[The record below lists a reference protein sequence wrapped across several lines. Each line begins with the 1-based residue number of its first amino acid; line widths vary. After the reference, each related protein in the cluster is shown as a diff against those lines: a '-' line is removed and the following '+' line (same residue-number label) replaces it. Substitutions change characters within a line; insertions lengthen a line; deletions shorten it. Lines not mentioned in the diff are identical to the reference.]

1 MRRLTGSITVF
12 LSLVFL
18 LVFALFGTL
27 LETARYTVCKN
38 HAARTLR
45 TGAEGLLSEYNRP
58 LYEHYGLFFI
68 EKGGTPYEQ
77 VIGRYAGD
85 TISAADKGEMD
96 FLDGGIDDI
105 QVKNKVYLGDN
116 HAEALQKQI
125 RSYMG
130 RVVTKEQLQKV
141 LNSSNDLKKVEK
153 SAKNIETTVE
163 NQKKAAECYTDLLEL
178 MRLVDGITVAGGTI
192 ICEQEFAKMFV
203 TGECKGQNFGVT
215 EGAVWKQMKKN
226 LDQSTKDW
234 NIKNKLKFLAKV
246 SKVKGRI
253 KQAQKIGEKLKNG
266 SASKDDTISRV
277 IAALPVLKTN
287 LDILTKTE
295 EILQKDSVKNC
306 KKRLEKLWQDYDTS
320 SMLSKKSI
328 QSPDSFAEYY
338 KEQEKDKEDYEK
350 RISDFISSDT
360 VSLTGILGDM
370 ADYGMDEFCLDE
382 YIQHKFLAYGEKTDA
397 KWKQAL
403 DYGLEYLAAGK
414 ASDEENLESVLNRIL
429 LIRTVTNFVALE
441 SDSKRRG
448 EARAA
453 AIAAVGFTGLAP
465 LITLT
470 QTLILITWS
479 ISESLTDVAAL
490 LDGRDVPLWKTPK
503 RFVTNYT

>member
-141 LNSSNDLKKVEK
+141 LHSSNDLKKVEK

-320 SMLSKKSI
+320 SIVFDYTGVEEDGGGENPKDSLEGSFKR
-328 QSPDSFAEYY
+328 DSFSCCKVAV
-338 KEQEKDKEDYEK
+338 QVVEKVH
-350 RISDFISSDT
+350 SVAGF
-360 VSLTGILGDM
+360 
-370 ADYGMDEFCLDE
+370 FC
-382 YIQHKFLAYGEKTDA
+382 
-397 KWKQAL
+397 
-403 DYGLEYLAAGK
+403 
-414 ASDEENLESVLNRIL
+414 
-429 LIRTVTNFVALE
+429 
-441 SDSKRRG
+441 
-448 EARAA
+448 
-453 AIAAVGFTGLAP
+453 
-465 LITLT
+465 
-470 QTLILITWS
+470 
-479 ISESLTDVAAL
+479 
-490 LDGRDVPLWKTPK
+490 
-503 RFVTNYT
+503 

>member
-130 RVVTKEQLQKV
+130 RVVAKEQLQKV
-141 LNSSNDLKKVEK
+141 LHSSNDLKKVEK

-178 MRLVDGITVAGGTI
+178 MRLVDGITVTGGTI
-192 ICEQEFAKMFV
+192 ICEQEFVKMFV

-295 EILQKDSVKNC
+295 EILQKHSVKNC

-320 SMLSKKSI
+320 SIVFDYTGVEEDGGGENPKDSLEGSFSKGILSLVVKSPSKLSKKSI

-453 AIAAVGFTGLAP
+453 AIAAGL
-465 LITLT
+465 L
-470 QTLILITWS
+470 
-479 ISESLTDVAAL
+479 
-490 LDGRDVPLWKTPK
+490 R
-503 RFVTNYT
+503 

>member
-141 LNSSNDLKKVEK
+141 LHSSNDLKKVEK

-178 MRLVDGITVAGGTI
+178 MRLVDGITVTGGTI

-320 SMLSKKSI
+320 SI
-328 QSPDSFAEYY
+328 VF
-338 KEQEKDKEDYEK
+338 DYTK
-350 RISDFISSDT
+350 NN
-360 VSLTGILGDM
+360 G
-370 ADYGMDEFCLDE
+370 
-382 YIQHKFLAYGEKTDA
+382 
-397 KWKQAL
+397 
-403 DYGLEYLAAGK
+403 
-414 ASDEENLESVLNRIL
+414 
-429 LIRTVTNFVALE
+429 
-441 SDSKRRG
+441 
-448 EARAA
+448 
-453 AIAAVGFTGLAP
+453 
-465 LITLT
+465 
-470 QTLILITWS
+470 
-479 ISESLTDVAAL
+479 
-490 LDGRDVPLWKTPK
+490 
-503 RFVTNYT
+503 

>member
-141 LNSSNDLKKVEK
+141 LHSSNDLKKVEK

-306 KKRLEKLWQDYDTS
+306 KKRLEKLWQDYAFLYFLGVYFSLFFFFAISIPISIALKIDS
-320 SMLSKKSI
+320 IASGEAGSPSNISPSWDVSLSLVCC
-328 QSPDSFAEYY
+328 
-338 KEQEKDKEDYEK
+338 
-350 RISDFISSDT
+350 RIS
-360 VSLTGILGDM
+360 
-370 ADYGMDEFCLDE
+370 
-382 YIQHKFLAYGEKTDA
+382 
-397 KWKQAL
+397 
-403 DYGLEYLAAGK
+403 
-414 ASDEENLESVLNRIL
+414 
-429 LIRTVTNFVALE
+429 
-441 SDSKRRG
+441 
-448 EARAA
+448 
-453 AIAAVGFTGLAP
+453 
-465 LITLT
+465 
-470 QTLILITWS
+470 S
-479 ISESLTDVAAL
+479 ICFESLL
-490 LDGRDVPLWKTPK
+490 LSSAEEDFFSTKSDFSIPK
-503 RFVTNYT
+503 

>member
-1 MRRLTGSITVF
+1 MRRLMGSITVF

-141 LNSSNDLKKVEK
+141 LHSSNDLKKVEK

-163 NQKKAAECYTDLLEL
+163 NQKKAAECYTDLL
-178 MRLVDGITVAGGTI
+178 
-192 ICEQEFAKMFV
+192 
-203 TGECKGQNFGVT
+203 
-215 EGAVWKQMKKN
+215 
-226 LDQSTKDW
+226 
-234 NIKNKLKFLAKV
+234 
-246 SKVKGRI
+246 
-253 KQAQKIGEKLKNG
+253 
-266 SASKDDTISRV
+266 
-277 IAALPVLKTN
+277 
-287 LDILTKTE
+287 
-295 EILQKDSVKNC
+295 
-306 KKRLEKLWQDYDTS
+306 
-320 SMLSKKSI
+320 
-328 QSPDSFAEYY
+328 
-338 KEQEKDKEDYEK
+338 
-350 RISDFISSDT
+350 
-360 VSLTGILGDM
+360 
-370 ADYGMDEFCLDE
+370 
-382 YIQHKFLAYGEKTDA
+382 
-397 KWKQAL
+397 
-403 DYGLEYLAAGK
+403 
-414 ASDEENLESVLNRIL
+414 
-429 LIRTVTNFVALE
+429 
-441 SDSKRRG
+441 
-448 EARAA
+448 
-453 AIAAVGFTGLAP
+453 
-465 LITLT
+465 
-470 QTLILITWS
+470 
-479 ISESLTDVAAL
+479 
-490 LDGRDVPLWKTPK
+490 
-503 RFVTNYT
+503 

>member
-116 HAEALQKQI
+116 HAEPLQKQI

-141 LNSSNDLKKVEK
+141 LHSSNDLKKVEK

-178 MRLVDGITVAGGTI
+178 MRLVDGITVTGGTI
-192 ICEQEFAKMFV
+192 ICEQEFVKMFV

-226 LDQSTKDW
+226 LDHSTKDY
-234 NIKNKLKFLAKV
+234 
-246 SKVKGRI
+246 
-253 KQAQKIGEKLKNG
+253 
-266 SASKDDTISRV
+266 
-277 IAALPVLKTN
+277 
-287 LDILTKTE
+287 
-295 EILQKDSVKNC
+295 
-306 KKRLEKLWQDYDTS
+306 KK
-320 SMLSKKSI
+320 
-328 QSPDSFAEYY
+328 
-338 KEQEKDKEDYEK
+338 
-350 RISDFISSDT
+350 
-360 VSLTGILGDM
+360 
-370 ADYGMDEFCLDE
+370 
-382 YIQHKFLAYGEKTDA
+382 
-397 KWKQAL
+397 
-403 DYGLEYLAAGK
+403 
-414 ASDEENLESVLNRIL
+414 
-429 LIRTVTNFVALE
+429 
-441 SDSKRRG
+441 
-448 EARAA
+448 
-453 AIAAVGFTGLAP
+453 
-465 LITLT
+465 
-470 QTLILITWS
+470 
-479 ISESLTDVAAL
+479 
-490 LDGRDVPLWKTPK
+490 
-503 RFVTNYT
+503 